1 MNDEQLTILVSQWNF
16 KSLHAE
22 RDLQQ
27 YQFITIHEQRGSPDQ
42 FETLKQMLKK
52 AGIVAIFKKLH
63 VSNQL
68 YFYCDVLIIGIVKQE
83 EYHEHQFSL
92 LSHLICRQVDT

>member
-1 MNDEQLTILVSQWNF
+1 MNAEQLTILVSQWNF